1 LESESL
7 AEALER
13 DLQLLAGLRDGDRVA
28 ATALVARMSPVVR
41 RTVFRMTGWHS
52 ETDDLVQEVFLS
64 IQKSAKSFRGDSQLE
79 TWVIGIA
86 IRVCRSW
93 QRTDFRNPKLG
104 SPATAAEPVSLPS
117 ENDYVESVDEV
128 RVLLASLSQSD
139 RELVVLRY
147 LEEMNL
153 NDISKLLGLKKNTV
167 EVRLHRIR
175 ERLIQS
181 HAEKI

>member
-1 LESESL
+1 LESETI
-7 AEALER
+7 AKALER
-13 DLQLLAGLRDGDRVA
+13 DLRLLAGLNDGDRVA
-28 ATALVARMSPVVR
+28 ATELVARLSPVVR

-64 IQKSAKSFRGDSQLE
+64 IQKSAMSFRGASQLE

-93 QRTDFRNPKLG
+93 QRTDFRNPKP
-104 SPATAAEPVSLPS
+104 SSSETIAEPISLPN
-117 ENDYVESVDEV
+117 ENDHVESVDEV

-147 LEEMNL
+147 LEEMNV
-153 NDISKLLGLKKNTV
+153 NEISQLLGIKKNTL

-181 HAEKI
+181 HAEKT